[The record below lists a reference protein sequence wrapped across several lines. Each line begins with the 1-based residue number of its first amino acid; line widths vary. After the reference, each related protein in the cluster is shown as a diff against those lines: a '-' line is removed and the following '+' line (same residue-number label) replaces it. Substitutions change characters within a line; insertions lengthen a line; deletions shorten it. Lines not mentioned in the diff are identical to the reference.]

1 MSSGEIATSWL
12 AWTYPRPPN
21 STSPSAP
28 LFAAKKPAW
37 VDASGDAPRHP
48 PPGRKVVP

>member
-1 MSSGEIATSWL
+1 MAGLDVPEAAESHEPERA
-12 AWTYPRPPN
+12 A
-21 STSPSAP
+21 
-28 LFAAKKPAW
+28 LFPAKKPAW